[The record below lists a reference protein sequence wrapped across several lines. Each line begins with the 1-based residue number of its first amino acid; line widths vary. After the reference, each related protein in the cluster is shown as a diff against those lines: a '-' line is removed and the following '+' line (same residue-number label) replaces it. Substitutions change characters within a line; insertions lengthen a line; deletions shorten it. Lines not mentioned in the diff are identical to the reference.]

1 MAIVQQKDVSVE
13 EVTFDMIISYLND
26 WKNFVYEFE
35 NGDELNIYQETKNF
49 PDIGE
54 VKYLEVSYADHSSNL
69 GAVDVG
75 VQYFS
80 PYEFNNAVM
89 VFLERLAS
97 EDPSKKTNEEKTLE
111 SIRYSNLKTPKIIY
125 EISKPKD
132 QDMKKM
138 ILVSLRTHD
147 EFIFEFKNKDILRIA
162 NIIATEREVTD
173 VDCIAITYAEYDQEL
188 SIDKDKVY
196 NGVTTEFFL
205 KRDIQLAID
214 TFIEKMNS
222 DNPKF
227 ITEKGK
233 KLKDIRI
240 YNTKILSFDNHYDYL
255 EVMLEPFWLQV
266 FGKTPSEMMRGG
278 IIGAHGDK
286 GNGYEKQWKDN
297 EISFNRGMLIYLLT
311 WTTEMTEEKSKSEQW
326 VIDKYHYYLST
337 IEEVEKQVLKNIY
350 EITV

>member
-1 MAIVQQKDVSVE
+1 MVTIQQKNTPIE

-26 WKNFVYEFE
+26 WKNFTYEFE
-35 NGDELNIYQETKNF
+35 NKDELNIYQGTRDF

-54 VKYLEVSYADHSSNL
+54 VKYLEVSYADHSNNL

-132 QDMKKM
+132 QDMKKI

-147 EFIFEFKNKDILRIA
+147 EFIFEFQNEDILRIA
-162 NIIATEREVTD
+162 NVVATEREATD

-188 SIDKDKVY
+188 SVDKDKVY

-233 KLKDIRI
+233 KLKDIKV
-240 YNTKILSFDNHYDYL
+240 YNTRILSFNNHYDYL
-255 EVMLEPFWLQV
+255 KVMLEPFWLQV
-266 FGKTPSEMMRGG
+266 FGKTPNQMMCGG
-278 IIGAHGDK
+278 IVGAHGDK
-286 GNGYEKQWKDN
+286 GYGYKTFWEEC
-297 EISFNRGMLIYLLT
+297 EISFQRGILLYLLT
-311 WTTEMTEEKSKSEQW
+311 YTNEMDLEKSKSGVW
-326 VIDKYHYYLST
+326 VTAKYDHYLPM
-337 IEEVEKQVLKNIY
+337 IEEAEKQVLKNVY
-350 EITV
+350 DVTV